1 MSARARHG
9 LLCLMTLIAGTQ
21 VSAQGKVANVGHQ
34 SLSAL
39 AENKAERKVKLQVA
53 PVYPELARRMAVT
66 GSVKVQVTIAPNG
79 SVKQARLVGGHPLLV
94 DPAMDAVKRW
104 KYEPAASFTVQVV
117 EVKFGSQR

>member
-1 MSARARHG
+1 M
-9 LLCLMTLIAGTQ
+9 CLMTLIAGTQ